1 MATRKKPVHKSADPS
16 SNLRRELKEIG
27 LSWDRRRPKVVRF
40 TKTGARGTVREFEPI
55 EPRTVQHLAAG
66 GTIAITESSFDFYQ
80 PAARGQLKTPGVE
93 LKSTSLGASGP
104 LGGTV
109 SLWGPGTPGSNVS
122 LPEPREVLFAG
133 ETGQLV
139 CALSNAGGD
148 VIAIKRVGVTV
159 GETSHAGAVTRS
171 HLGPQEVAEYSLP
184 IPVPADACAG
194 FVGALVVVEA
204 TLRGEPVRLEK
215 KLTLRFGR
223 LLNIARRVKR
233 ISRNELSFD
242 LRIAAE
248 LPNGFTEQAQ
258 TKGRIRFAVARS
270 GDVLA
275 TLHPTGYNVVLAM
288 PGPTGSWGSELPADL
303 LTNFVFLADLP
314 PVNDGKAAFMVAT
327 AALMATVRWLGAQAA
342 KALVAAAAQLL
353 GPEVGLP
360 VTLVLY
366 SPPIEAFW
374 GGLMAG
380 TGALSGA
387 EINGLLYDKI
397 FK

>member
-1 MATRKKPVHKSADPS
+1 MATRRKTVPQGNDDLPDF
-16 SNLRRELKEIG
+16 RRGLKEIG

-40 TKTGARGTVREFEPI
+40 TKTGVRGAVREVEALAPQAS
-55 EPRTVQHLAAG
+55 RHLGAG
-66 GTIAITESSFDFYQ
+66 GTIAITETSFDFYQ
-80 PAARGQLKTPGVE
+80 PAASAQLKTPGVE
-93 LKSTSLGASGP
+93 MKLTSLGASGP

-109 SLWGPGTPGSNVS
+109 SLWGPGTPGSNGS

-139 CALSNAGGD
+139 CVLSNAGGD
-148 VIAIKRVGVTV
+148 VIAIKRVEVTV

-171 HLGPQEVAEYSLP
+171 HLGPQEAAEYSVP
-184 IPVPADACAG
+184 IPVPANARAG
-194 FVGALVVVEA
+194 FAGALVVVEA
-204 TLRGEPVRLEK
+204 MLRGEPVRLEK

-223 LLNIARRVKR
+223 LLNIARRVR
-233 ISRNELSFD
+233 LISRCEISFD
-242 LRIAAE
+242 LKIAAE
-248 LPNGFTEQAQ
+248 LPNGFTERAQ
-258 TKGRIRFAVARS
+258 TTGRIRFAVARS

-275 TLHPTGYNVVLAM
+275 TLHPTGHDVVLAM
-288 PGPTGSWGSELPADL
+288 PGPTESWGSELPADL
-303 LTNFVFLADLP
+303 LTNFVFLAELP
-314 PVNDGKAAFMVAT
+314 PVTDGKAAFMVAT
-327 AALMATVRWLGAQAA
+327 AALMATVRWIGAQAA